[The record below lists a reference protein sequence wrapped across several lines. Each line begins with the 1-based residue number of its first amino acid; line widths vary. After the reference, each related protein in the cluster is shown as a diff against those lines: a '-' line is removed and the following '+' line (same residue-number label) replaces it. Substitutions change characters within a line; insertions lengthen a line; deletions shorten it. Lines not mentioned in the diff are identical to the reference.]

1 MAMPLFQ
8 RQLRILILVTLLV
21 AATAMP
27 FDAKSREVRLATLVW
42 EPYYGPDLPD
52 DGFCGAIVKAAFSR
66 MGHTVD
72 ITYLPWAR
80 ALMEA
85 GQGRYD
91 GILGGY
97 YTKERAQKFLYSE
110 PFAQARGALVA
121 RPEVG
126 ISSYETLRDLT
137 PYKISIVNEFAHNE
151 AFDNANF
158 LYKIQVNRVR
168 QSMRMLFDGHV
179 DMAALSVAVFRH
191 ESKDLAPDKAK
202 RMKIL
207 KPLLFENDLFVML
220 SKQGGAPEAL
230 VADFN
235 KGLAAI
241 KADGTYRAIRERFG
255 QTD

>member
-1 MAMPLFQ
+1 MRL
-8 RQLRILILVTLLV
+8 RQGHRRILILATLLV
-21 AATAMP
+21 AAAVMP
-27 FDAKSREVRLATLVW
+27 FEAKSREVRLTTLVW

-52 DGFCGAIVKAAFSR
+52 DGFCSAIVKAAFSR
-66 MGHTVD
+66 VGHTVD

-97 YTKERAQKFLYSE
+97 YTKERARKFLYTE
-110 PFAQARGALVA
+110 PVAQSRGALIA
-121 RPEVG
+121 RPEVD
-126 ISSYETLRDLT
+126 ISHYETLRELS

-151 AFDNANF
+151 AFDSADF
-158 LYKIQVNRVR
+158 LHKIRVNRVT

-191 ESKDLAPDKAK
+191 EAKDLAPEKAR

-220 SKQGGAPEAL
+220 SKQTEAPEAL

-235 KGLAAI
+235 EGLAEI
-241 KADGTYRAIRERFG
+241 KADGTYRAIRERYG